1 MELRQASRKKS
12 KIRLGLQGPSGSGKT
27 YSSLLIAYGLCKDW
41 SKIAVIDT
49 ESNSADLYSHLGP
62 FNVVNLSQPFTP
74 EKYIDAIKLCE
85 KSMEVI
91 IIDSVS
97 HEWEGIGGV
106 LNIHAGMT
114 GNSFTNWGKLTPR
127 HNAFIQ
133 SMLQSKVH
141 VIATIRS
148 KQDYVLN
155 EKNGKVIPEKVGL
168 KGVTRE
174 GLDFELTIVLNLDM
188 KNNALCTKD
197 RTGLFFS
204 EGEFTPTVETGSKIL
219 AWCNEGVDADKEMKE
234 VLAKIQST
242 VTLDELLSL
251 YRSTPYQDQLL
262 EDFSKRKH
270 QLETPLNHFKASEN
284 GTAK

>member
-1 MELRQASRKKS
+1 MELRKASRKKS
-12 KIRLGLQGPSGSGKT
+12 KIRMALQGPSGSGKT
-27 YSSLLIAYGLCKDW
+27 YSALLIAYGLCQDW

-49 ESNSADLYSHLGP
+49 ESNSADLYSHLGG
-62 FNVVNLSQPFTP
+62 FNVLNLSQPFTP
-74 EKYIDAIKLCE
+74 EKYIEAIRLCE
-85 KSMEVI
+85 KSMEVV

-106 LNIHAGMT
+106 LSIHAGMS

-133 SMLQSKVH
+133 SILQSGCH

-155 EKNGKVIPEKVGL
+155 EKNGKLIPEKVGL

-188 KNNALCTKD
+188 KNNATCTKD
-197 RTGLFFS
+197 RTGLFFN
-204 EGEFTPTVETGSKIL
+204 ETEFKPTIETGKKIL
-219 AWCNEGVDADKEMKE
+219 AWCNEGLDADREIKEM
-234 VLAKIQST
+234 LAKIQSA
-242 VTLDELLSL
+242 VSVDELISL
-251 YRSTPYQDQLL
+251 FKITPYQDQLL
-262 EDFSKRKH
+262 GDFSKRRH
-270 QLETPLNHFKASEN
+270 QLEASLVHIKSSKN

>member
-1 MELRQASRKKS
+1 MELRKASRKKS
-12 KIRLGLQGPSGSGKT
+12 KIRMGLQGPSGSGKS

-62 FNVVNLSQPFTP
+62 FNVLNLSQPFTP
-74 EKYIDAIKLCE
+74 EKYIDAIRLCE
-85 KSMEVI
+85 KSMEVV

-106 LNIHAGMT
+106 LSIHAGMS

-133 SMLQSKVH
+133 SILQSGCH

-155 EKNGKVIPEKVGL
+155 EKNGKLIPEKVGL
-168 KGVTRE
+168 KGVTRK

-188 KNNALCTKD
+188 KNNASCTKD
-197 RTGLFFS
+197 RTGLFFN
-204 EGEFTPTVETGSKIL
+204 ETEFKPTIETGKKIL
-219 AWCNEGVDADKEMKE
+219 AWCNEGLDADKEIKE
-234 VLAKIQST
+234 MLAKIQSA
-242 VTLDELLSL
+242 VSVDELISL
-251 YRSTPYQDQLL
+251 FKITPYQDQLL
-262 EDFSKRKH
+262 GDFSKRRH
-270 QLETPLNHFKASEN
+270 QLEASLVNVKSSKN